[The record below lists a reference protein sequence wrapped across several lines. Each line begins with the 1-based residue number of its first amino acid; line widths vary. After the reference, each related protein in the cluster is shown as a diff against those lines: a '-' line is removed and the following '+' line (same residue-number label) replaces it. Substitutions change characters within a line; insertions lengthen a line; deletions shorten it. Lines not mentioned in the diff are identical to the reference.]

1 MSRKKD
7 WFKLLGLCILNAI
20 IFGVL
25 LALLRVP
32 NEIGAGLGFL
42 EGMGF
47 AFWAIFK
54 LDLP

>member
-20 IFGVL
+20 IFSGL
-25 LALLRVP
+25 LTLLRIP
-32 NEIGAGLGFL
+32 NDLGGALGFL
-42 EGMGF
+42 EGMVF
-47 AFWAIFK
+47 AFWAMPK